1 MTGLSAL
8 GRAYRPAGLAVFSFG
23 LLSVSPPAISQTAAF
38 TVDEAAAER
47 LWNLVCTACHGQ
59 GRAPQ
64 KERISANSTVSIMD
78 AMQGGVMGAA
88 TQFLSFEER
97 LNIALWLS
105 NERPPGQD
113 EAGSPG

>member
-1 MTGLSAL
+1 L
-8 GRAYRPAGLAVFSFG
+8 G
-23 LLSVSPPAISQTAAF
+23 LLSLSQPALAQTAAF

-47 LWNLVCTACHGQ
+47 LWTLVCAACHGQ

-64 KERISANSTVSIMD
+64 KERISRSSAVAIMD

-105 NERPPGQD
+105 GERSPGQ
-113 EAGSPG
+113 EAAGSPG

>member
-1 MTGLSAL
+1 LTSPATFL
-8 GRAYRPAGLAVFSFG
+8 RTRRPAGIAALSLG
-23 LLSVSPPAISQTAAF
+23 LLSMSPPAIAQTPAF
-38 TVDEAAAER
+38 RVDEAAAER

-64 KERISANSTVSIMD
+64 KERIASNSAVTIMD
-78 AMQGGVMGAA
+78 AMQGGVMGTA

-105 NERPPGQD
+105 GERPPGQD
-113 EAGSPG
+113 VAGSAG